1 MVAVLMLF
9 FGALSVVSFIEL
21 INVGMEPVLVRW
33 KAALALTG
41 WVLSLFALSALIFVA
56 YC

>member
-21 INVGMEPVLVRW
+21 INAGMEPVLVRRR
-33 KAALALTG
+33 AALALVG
-41 WVLSLFALSALIFVA
+41 WVLSLVALVGLIFVA